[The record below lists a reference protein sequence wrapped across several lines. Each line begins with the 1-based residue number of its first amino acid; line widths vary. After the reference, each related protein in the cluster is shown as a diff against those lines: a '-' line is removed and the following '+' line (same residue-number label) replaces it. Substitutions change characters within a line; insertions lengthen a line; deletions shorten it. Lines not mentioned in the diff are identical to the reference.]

1 MTESFT
7 DEDLARILAYCEA
20 WCEVFHGR
28 IDERWGGFDFQAAA
42 LGDLPALVA
51 EVRELQDWQRRKDY
65 DLFCGD
71 CGGPHFLD
79 CSLPSDLWNQI
90 GRPEEVLCPV
100 CIDRR
105 LQAAG
110 LTAEAEFYYAGK
122 GLQSKLYTKS
132 QGEIEMLQRAV
143 CELREA
149 LADALAE
156 LMDAIP
162 FGAGLDLEAAGVA
175 PRRANV
181 IRRVGRIVKEASDGH
196 V

>member
-1 MTESFT
+1 MTEPKPIT
-7 DEDLARILAYCEA
+7 PEDLARILAYCEA
-20 WCEVFHGR
+20 WYEVFRGR

-51 EVRELQDWQRRKDY
+51 EVRELRQ
-65 DLFCGD
+65 
-71 CGGPHFLD
+71 
-79 CSLPSDLWNQI
+79 
-90 GRPEEVLCPV
+90 
-100 CIDRR
+100 
-105 LQAAG
+105 
-110 LTAEAEFYYAGK
+110 
-122 GLQSKLYTKS
+122 
-132 QGEIEMLQRAV
+132 
-143 CELREA
+143 A